1 MIEESRRAIASWYH
15 QNKRTLPW
23 RESGDPYLIWLSE
36 IILQQTRVEQ
46 GTPYYL
52 AFSQRFKTVSE
63 LADAHQDEILKMWQ
77 GLGYYSRARNLHEA
91 AKQVRDDFDGVFP
104 KKYDDIIKLKGVGPY
119 TAAAVASIAFGEAKA
134 VVDGNV
140 IRVIAR
146 IFGIEKAV
154 NTTPIQKQIQ
164 HLADELLDVKNPGDF
179 NQAMMEFGAL
189 FCTPKKPSCENCPL
203 KRNCIAEQESMVGI
217 IPMKEKK
224 VKRRNRYFHFLIVKD
239 AGQLLVEQRGPND
252 IWQGLFQ
259 FPLIETDADQELSI
273 NEIQLQ
279 LNVQVALQKVDVVK
293 KHVLSHQDLYA
304 KFYHLQADLKK
315 VVNYK
320 QISTNELHTFALPR
334 LIDRYLESAVL
345 DD

>member
-1 MIEESRRAIASWYH
+1 MIKEIRGAILGWYK

-52 AFSQRFKTVSE
+52 AFSDRFKTVTE
-63 LADAHQDEILKMWQ
+63 LAYASQDEILKMWQ
-77 GLGYYSRARNLHEA
+77 GLGYYSRARNLHAA
-91 AKQVRDDFDGVFP
+91 AKQVRDDFGGVFP
-104 KKYDDIIKLKGVGPY
+104 QNYDDIITLKGVGPY
-119 TAAAVASIAFGEAKA
+119 TAAAISSIAFGEAKA

-146 IFGIEKAV
+146 IFGIKEAV
-154 NTTPIQKQIQ
+154 NTTPVQKQIQ
-164 HLADELLDVKNPGDF
+164 QLADELLDEAHPGDF
-179 NQAMMEFGAL
+179 NQAMMEFGAM
-189 FCTPKKPSCENCPL
+189 FCTPKNPSCESCSIKN
-203 KRNCIAEQESMVGI
+203 KCIAYREAKVEA
-217 IPMKEKK
+217 IPFKEKK
-224 VKRRNRYFHFLIVKD
+224 LKRRSRYFHFLILKD
-239 AGQLLVEQRGPND
+239 AGKLLIEQRGPND

-259 FPLIETDADQELSI
+259 FPMIETDVAQELDAT
-273 NEIQLQ
+273 EIARQLYT
-279 LNVQVALQKVDVVK
+279 QVVLEKVDTVK

-304 KFYHLQADLKK
+304 KFYHLKIDLKK

-320 QISTNELHTFALPR
+320 QISTDELHTFALPR
-334 LIDRYLESAVL
+334 LIDRYLESAAL